1 MIYTYTVIGDEGSR
15 DSKGEVQGRGNT
27 FTLLFVPCVTQNT
40 LSPVPLTLTHI
51 NMVQGKQAG
60 VQEDLYKE
68 TKTAFRRKPG
78 NTMEDEEIHR
88 RELGYT
94 NKYSTKIQ

>member
-27 FTLLFVPCVTQNT
+27 FTLLFVP
-40 LSPVPLTLTHI
+40 LTLTHI

-60 VQEDLYKE
+60 VQEDLYNE

-88 RELGYT
+88 RVYC
-94 NKYSTKIQ
+94 II